1 MTLLQA
7 IILGAVQGVTE
18 FLPISS
24 TAHLI
29 LVPRFFG
36 WPRHG
41 IDFDLALHLGTLI
54 SLLVYFRTEWVQ
66 LLQGGVDF
74 LRGRHG
80 NPNAKLMTF
89 IAAATVPGLIA
100 GALLKDFVDSSLRQ
114 QSKVIAA
121 ALIVLAI
128 VLVIAERVGVRQ
140 TKLDNITF
148 TDAITVGCA
157 QALAIIPGVSRSGI
171 TMTAALF
178 RGMTREAAARFSFL
192 LSTPLIGAATSKG
205 IFDGVRHG
213 FGDISLSVAI
223 AGVITSGIV
232 GYISIAFLLRFLAT
246 RSMYVFVAYRI
257 ILGIVVLAVLT

>member
-36 WPRHG
+36 WPDHG
-41 IDFDLALHLGTLI
+41 IDFDLALHLGTLF
-54 SLLVYFRTEWVQ
+54 SLLVFFRAEWFQ
-66 LLQGGVDF
+66 LLQGGLDF
-74 LRGRHG
+74 LRGRRD
-80 NPNAKLMTF
+80 NPNSRIMTF

-114 QSKVIAA
+114 PKVIGA

-128 VLVIAERVGVRQ
+128 VLVIAERIGRRD

-157 QALAIIPGVSRSGI
+157 QALAIIPGVSRAGI

-178 RGMTREAAARFSFL
+178 RGMTRDAAARFSFL
-192 LSTPLIGAATSKG
+192 LSTPLIGAATSKAV
-205 IFDGVRHG
+205 FDGVRHG
-213 FGDISLSVAI
+213 FGDISLTVAL
-223 AGVITSGIV
+223 AGIVASGIV

-246 RSMYVFVAYRI
+246 RNMYIFVVYRI
-257 ILGIVVLAVLT
+257 ILGIVVLTVLT

>member
-1 MTLLQA
+1 VTLLQA

-24 TAHLI
+24 TAHLV

-36 WPRHG
+36 WPEHG

-54 SLLVYFRTEWVQ
+54 SLLIYFRAEWFQ
-66 LLQGGVDF
+66 ILRRRSDNPKLL
-74 LRGRHG
+74 
-80 NPNAKLMTF
+80 TF

-100 GALLKDFVDSSLRQ
+100 GALLKDFVDSSLREPE
-114 QSKVIAA
+114 VIGA

-128 VLVIAERVGVRQ
+128 VLVIAERIGRREI
-140 TKLDNITF
+140 KLDNITF
-148 TDAITVGCA
+148 TDAISVGCA

-192 LSTPLIGAATSKG
+192 LSTPLIGAAVSKG
-205 IFDGVRHG
+205 LFDGVRHG
-213 FGDISLSVAI
+213 FGEISLTVAL
-223 AGVITSGIV
+223 AGIITSGIV
-232 GYISIAFLLRFLAT
+232 GYLSIAFLIRFLAT
-246 RSMYVFVAYRI
+246 RSMYVFVVYRI
-257 ILGIVVLAVLT
+257 LLGIVVLTVLT

>member
-36 WPRHG
+36 WPEHG

-54 SLLVYFRTEWVQ
+54 SLLVYFRAEWFQ
-66 LLQGGVDF
+66 LLQGGLDF
-74 LRGRHG
+74 LRGRRDK
-80 NPNAKLMTF
+80 PNARLMMF
-89 IAAATVPGLIA
+89 IAAATIPGLVA

-114 QSKVIAA
+114 PKVIAA

-128 VLVIAERVGVRQ
+128 VLVIAERIGVRQ

-148 TDAITVGCA
+148 TDAIAVGCA

-205 IFDGVRHG
+205 VFDGVRHG
-213 FGDISLSVAI
+213 FGDISMTVAV
-223 AGVITSGIV
+223 AGIITSGLV